1 MIDFFAGNGMENGVI
16 PATAGII
23 LSFLA
28 CFLGYRLQKA
38 WIALGTFLAG
48 FVLMKRI
55 TGHFTSH
62 DGAIIGCA
70 IVFGLILAGLSY
82 HIYVVG
88 IFLATAAAVIWIFCQ
103 YIPNQW
109 LGLAAGVAAGLFLG
123 ILAVRLNRPA
133 VIIITAALGAWGL
146 VSFTLKLLNEIHFL
160 QSAGTVKASWQAAA
174 GIVLWIAGSCVQ
186 FRNTHPKGTGQ
197 L

>member
-1 MIDFFAGNGMENGVI
+1 MD
-16 PATAGII
+16 TAGAGGNTDWKCSGPEI
-23 LSFLA
+23 
-28 CFLGYRLQKA
+28 GRHWPPKA
-38 WIALGTFLAG
+38 PIALGTFLAG
-48 FVLMKRI
+48 FALMKRM

-109 LGLAAGVAAGLFLG
+109 LGLAAGAAAGLFLG

-146 VSFTLKLLNEIHFL
+146 VSSYL
-160 QSAGTVKASWQAAA
+160 Q
-174 GIVLWIAGSCVQ
+174 IR
-186 FRNTHPKGTGQ
+186 F
-197 L
+197 